1 MMMQSKR
8 ILLSAFMFA
17 AVLTTTVRAQQ
28 NDLRLEDRAV
38 YRRAMEV
45 VNWSQPLMSFKAM
58 RDAFFALGGDF
69 NDVGYFSKVQN
80 WKFQRATP
88 NSTTPYVAT
97 FWNLKNGPIVV
108 EIPASTE
115 DVGVFGT
122 RMDSWPLL
130 APR

>member
-1 MMMQSKR
+1 
-8 ILLSAFMFA
+8 MFA

-88 NSTTPYVAT
+88 NSTTPYVVT
-97 FWNLKNGPIVV
+97 LWNLKNGPIVV

-122 RMDSWPLL
+122 RMDSWRLL